1 MAVFAFVGSSNPAYA
16 YIDPASGSMIL
27 QAIVLA
33 FVTGWFVVKNFW
45 WRILGFFTGR
55 SSDETKAKL
64 SKETEKAS

>member
-1 MAVFAFVGSSNPAYA
+1 MAVFAFVGPSNPAYA

-33 FVTGWFVVKNFW
+33 FVAGWFVFKNFW

-55 SSDETKAKL
+55 SRDETKTKL
-64 SKETEKAS
+64 SKETEKAG